1 MLPSCCPPKLY
12 QSGFGLD
19 SKLFSPN
26 YLGYCPVISHY
37 GGMTVYDSAGCYK
50 AMTAVPCKHLV
61 YLHSLYSG
69 ARGTTSSA
77 SAFCHQCIC
86 LLLFGHFSSPTVK
99 DFLAKNAIST
109 ATTH

>member
-26 YLGYCPVISHY
+26 YRGYCPVISHY
-37 GGMTVYDSAGCYK
+37 DGMTAYDSAGCYK

-61 YLHSLYSG
+61 Y
-69 ARGTTSSA
+69 TV
-77 SAFCHQCIC
+77 CIAERVAQPVV
-86 LLLFGHFSSPTVK
+86 LLLS
-99 DFLAKNAIST
+99 
-109 ATTH
+109 ATNVSVYFYLGTLVAQQ